1 MEEKK
6 IKLQYVLP
14 SAQMVLAWTFLHWD
28 HTIPFSGCDAPG
40 PSPPFE
46 IFFSINAPLA
56 LLRPF
61 WEVSPP
67 AIWGGDRYLLSP
79 SWSDLIAIPAVGLLW
94 YWVVLNHQ
102 ALRQRGAL
110 RTFKWRP
117 ARFVLDGLLIVLG
130 IVLGLMGIDYA
141 RQLLRSLEWVMRLI
155 HGRGCYGPF
164 WLELLSS
171 ITVGCAL
178 LGWCFV
184 LLFGYG
190 RDFIHC
196 AHRTPAR

>member
-1 MEEKK
+1 MKEEKK
-6 IKLQYVLP
+6 IKLRYVLP
-14 SAQMVLAWTFLHWD
+14 MAQMALAWTFLYWD
-28 HTIPFSGCDAPG
+28 RTIPFAGCDAPE

-46 IFFSINAPLA
+46 IFFAINAPLA

-61 WEVSPP
+61 WKVLPP

-79 SWSDLIAIPAVGLLW
+79 SLSDLIAIPAVGLLW
-94 YWVVLNHQ
+94 YWVALNHR
-102 ALRQRGAL
+102 ALRQHGAVL
-110 RTFKWRP
+110 MFKWRP

-130 IVLGLMGIDYA
+130 IVLGLKGIDYA
-141 RQLLRSLEWVMRLI
+141 RQLVRSLGWVMPLI

-171 ITVGCAL
+171 VAVGGAL

-184 LLFGYG
+184 FLFAYG

-196 AHRTPAR
+196 ARRTAT